1 MRALAQD
8 IVERLMNCW
17 NVAEKLG
24 ALLHRGLRLLRR
36 QPEKAL
42 VERANLGRWALQEDP
57 LDAVPCLMDGFGNRG
72 GQSNKGVGRKLRVAR
87 NGAPNQPSRA
97 SKVNKEEVHCVSPP
111 LPHPHVYDC
120 PPVTMPN
127 GP

>member
-1 MRALAQD
+1 MRSQTLILTTLRSYATKLIQVLLEALAKCCTELRWVSLCPLGPLRSPFTALDHHVLMLALAQG

-24 ALLHRGLRLLRR
+24 ALLHRGFRHLRR

-57 LDAVPCLMDGFGNRG
+57 RDAVPCLRW
-72 GQSNKGVGRKLRVAR
+72 VW
-87 NGAPNQPSRA
+87 
-97 SKVNKEEVHCVSPP
+97 
-111 LPHPHVYDC
+111 
-120 PPVTMPN
+120 
-127 GP
+127 